1 MVYASRACAAS
12 LAAMLLASFLL
23 VSCDTD
29 EAIASP
35 TNRAPTVSTGPDR
48 TVPPATGVALNGVA
62 SDPDGDPLQAS
73 WSGDGAAFADKAAL
87 QTTATFADVGR
98 YTLTLSVSDGVLTA
112 QDEVVVT
119 VAELPAGTG
128 TWQALPPTS
137 TARQEVSY
145 VELGGKF
152 YLAGGGTLH
161 EVYDP
166 AAGTW
171 AVLEPLPRDLDH
183 IQGVAVGGKVYYLG
197 GNVGGNLRK
206 ETDTVYVYDP
216 ATDKFTQG
224 APLPQGRGA
233 GGVAAFAGKIYY
245 AGGLS
250 DFEAQASF
258 YVYDPAADTWAELPE
273 LPHARDHFHA
283 AVLNGVF
290 YAIGGREAKINA
302 TIPFVDAFDFATQTW
317 TTLDTSLPTER
328 GGFASAVPGNEILV
342 IGGEGG
348 GNTYGAVEAYNPETN
363 TWRELTPMPIPRHG
377 IQAAVCNGG
386 VYLAAGGIK
395 QGIGPSTEHEVFSLG
410 ELEPCTP

>member
-1 MVYASRACAAS
+1 MVYASRVRAAS
-12 LAAMLLASFLL
+12 LAAMLLASLLL

-29 EAIASP
+29 KASTNP

-48 TVPPATGVALNGVA
+48 TVPPVTGVALNGVA
-62 SDPDGDPLQAS
+62 SDPDGDPLQVA
-73 WSGDGAAFADKAAL
+73 WLGDGAAFADKAAL
-87 QTTATFADVGR
+87 QTTATFAEVGR
-98 YTLTLSVSDGVLTA
+98 YTLTLSVSDGALTA

-119 VAELPAGTG
+119 VAETPAGTG
-128 TWQALPPTS
+128 TWKALPPTS

-171 AVLEPLPRDLDH
+171 GVLKPLPADLDH
-183 IQGVAVGGKVYYLG
+183 IQGVTLGGKVYYIG
-197 GNVGGNLRK
+197 GLAGWPGPEVA
-206 ETDTVYVYDP
+206 TVYIYDP
-216 ATDKFTQG
+216 VTDSFAEG
-224 APLPQGRGA
+224 APLPEGRGA
-233 GGVAAFAGKIYY
+233 GGVAVSAGKIYY
-245 AGGLS
+245 AGGLR

-258 YVYDPAADTWAELPE
+258 YVYDPVADTWAELPE
-273 LPHARDHFHA
+273 MPHARDHFHGA
-283 AVLNGVF
+283 ALNGVF
-290 YAIGGREAKINA
+290 YAVGGREAKINA

-317 TTLDTSLPTER
+317 TTLETSLPTER
-328 GGFASAVPGNEILV
+328 GGFATAVLGNEVLI

-348 GNTYGAVEAYNPETN
+348 GTHSEVEAYNPETN
-363 TWRELTPMPIPRHG
+363 TWRELTPMPTPRHG

-386 VYLAAGGIK
+386 VYLAAGGVK